1 MSQKSFT
8 GTGVA
13 IVTPFRNDSSID
25 FKSLEK
31 ILEHIISGGV
41 DYVVVL
47 GTTGESVT
55 LSKDE
60 KKAVINYVIDTVD
73 KRIPVVVGIGG
84 NNTQDILNTISA
96 TEYDNVD
103 AILSVSPYYNKPS
116 QQGIFLHFK
125 AIATASPVPVIIY
138 NVPGRTGSNI
148 TAETTLKLANEFK
161 NIVAIKEASG
171 NFAQIMQIIKQ

>member
-1 MSQKSFT
+1 MSQKPFT

-13 IVTPFRNDSSID
+13 IVTPFRNDGSVD

-31 ILEHIISGGV
+31 ILEHIINGGV
-41 DYVVVL
+41 DYVVAL

-73 KRIPVVVGIGG
+73 KRIPVVVGFGG
-84 NNTQDILNTISA
+84 NNSQEILNTISA

-103 AILSVSPYYNKPS
+103 AILSVS
-116 QQGIFLHFK
+116 
-125 AIATASPVPVIIY
+125 
-138 NVPGRTGSNI
+138 
-148 TAETTLKLANEFK
+148 
-161 NIVAIKEASG
+161 
-171 NFAQIMQIIKQ
+171 